1 MPVTSLRAHF
11 DGKTIQLDEPY
22 EFPLNAQ
29 LLVTVL
35 SPTPL
40 ETERSGWA
48 ALGAAG
54 LAKAYG
60 DNEPDY
66 SGADL
71 RP

>member
-1 MPVTSLRAHF
+1 MPVTSLKAHF

-22 EFPLNAQ
+22 EFPPNAQ

-35 SPTPL
+35 SPTPM
-40 ETERSGWA
+40 ETERKGWTG
-48 ALGAAG
+48 LSAAG
-54 LAKAYG
+54 LACAYG

-66 SGADL
+66 SEADL